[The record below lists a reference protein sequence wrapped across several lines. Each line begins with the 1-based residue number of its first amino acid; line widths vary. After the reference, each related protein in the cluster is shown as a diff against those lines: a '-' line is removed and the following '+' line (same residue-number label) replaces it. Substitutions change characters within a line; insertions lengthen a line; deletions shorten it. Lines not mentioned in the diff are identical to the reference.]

1 MRVLQSTFTKTNPRK
16 IFKPGSALSASVL
29 DPPLLRPKE
38 FYRAGTAPRDFEIPG
53 SATECEC
60 EQFIEADANYR

>member
-1 MRVLQSTFTKTNPRK
+1 MFTICICEGAPKQTPDLRIPPRRDRA
-16 IFKPGSALSASVL
+16 PGL
-29 DPPLLRPKE
+29 
-38 FYRAGTAPRDFEIPG
+38 EIPG